1 LACET
6 AAALGSEAWL
16 SVSLITVEQ
25 FLRMDCL
32 DVGEAAL
39 VRALLRWGKFQLQKD
54 GDDPNDGQKLRTKIL
69 PGLHL
74 IRFAAMSPVEFI
86 QLCSDGL
93 GDVLIG
99 DEKFSI
105 ITVIDTE
112 DLQQMPVQIAP
123 VQLAMRQI
131 PHTVF
136 ALQSNALPQSGI
148 RSNEFA
154 FELDKN
160 ATMVGLAVK
169 GSNLFLK
176 NLSISLAVTRTDG
189 RRRILGF
196 SQGTFAQEGNE
207 FFRVT
212 PNVDLD
218 ANTLYTLTF
227 SGASPSTC
235 LFSYHN
241 YRKPITS
248 DWLTLTISTP
258 TNNIKLQQLFF
269 KRSPTWTF
277 KSWLH
282 KILQRF
288 FSQVKMQFSA
298 MTRRSD

>member
-136 ALQSNALPQSGI
+136 ALQSNALLQSGI

-189 RRRILGF
+189 RRRIHGF

-235 LFSYHN
+235 TYSYPN
-241 YRKPITS
+241 YRKPVTN
-248 DWLTLTISTP
+248 DWLTLTIGTAR
-258 TNNIKLQQLFF
+258 NDVNLQQIVF
-269 KRSPTWTF
+269 KQTPWNL
-277 KSWLH
+277 KSWPYRLFRRCFDEV
-282 KILQRF
+282 KIQLTLLF
-288 FSQVKMQFSA
+288 
-298 MTRRSD
+298 RRT

>member
-1 LACET
+1 V
-6 AAALGSEAWL
+6 EA
-16 SVSLITVEQ
+16 
-25 FLRMDCL
+25 FLRIDCL

-39 VRALLRWGKFQLQKD
+39 VSALIRWGKFQLQKD
-54 GDDPNDGQKLRTKIL
+54 GDDPNDGQKLRDKIL

-74 IRFAAMSPVEFI
+74 IRFAAVSHIEFA
-86 QLCSDGL
+86 QLCLDGL
-93 GDVLIG
+93 EEVLSLEERYSIM
-99 DEKFSI
+99 KFI
-105 ITVIDTE
+105 ATKDWKQLPAQIT
-112 DLQQMPVQIAP
+112 PAK
-123 VQLAMRQI
+123 LAQRQT
-131 PHTVF
+131 PHV
-136 ALQSNALPQSGI
+136 
-148 RSNEFA
+148 A
-154 FELDKN
+154 FHMKPNPLSHNGNGKSSCNQFTFLLDKN
-160 ATMVGLAVK
+160 AMLVGLTVK
-169 GSNLFLK
+169 GPHSSLK
-176 NLSISLAVTRTDG
+176 NLGISLAASKTIGG
-189 RRRILGF
+189 RRPILGF
-196 SQGTFAQEGNE
+196 SQGKFSREGNE

-212 PNVDLD
+212 PNIDLH
-218 ANTLYTLTF
+218 ANTSYTLTF